1 MYMYVRSG
9 KIDFDVFYMKMKGF
23 YEDVFEGIVAGLQL
37 HCDIVDQNIL
47 LVKFKHSTFER
58 HATLI
63 PRVF

>member
-47 LVKFKHSTFER
+47 LVKFKHSTSER
-58 HATLI
+58 HATII